1 MLGSCRGCY
10 EMLDKYQ
17 YKGTNITL
25 DIIIKI
31 EQVVRLLQK
40 YTQRSFD
47 DCLCDFYHSKVYEA
61 LETPGS
67 LMWSENAEYIVDEYF
82 RELSYRNEYMS

>member
-1 MLGSCRGCY
+1 
-10 EMLDKYQ
+10 MLDKYQ

-40 YTQRSFD
+40 HTQRSFD
-47 DCLCDFYHSKVYEA
+47 DCLCDFYHSKAYEA